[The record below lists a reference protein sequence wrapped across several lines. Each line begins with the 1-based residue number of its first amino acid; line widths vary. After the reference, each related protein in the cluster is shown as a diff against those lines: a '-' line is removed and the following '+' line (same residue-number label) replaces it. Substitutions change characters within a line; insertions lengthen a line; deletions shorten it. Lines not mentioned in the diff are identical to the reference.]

1 MHAQKE
7 DLAQVGKEEKD
18 LGVNL
23 IAVNVLNVKSDLQ
36 ERHVSPPVPRVD
48 LDLKDLSTLISRFRS
63 LEDIQEDSD
72 KYIDV
77 H

>member
-1 MHAQKE
+1 MQKE
-7 DLAQVGKEEKD
+7 DLAQVGKEKTD

-23 IAVNVLNVKSDLQ
+23 LVVNVKDVLSVLQ

>member
-1 MHAQKE
+1 MQKE
-7 DLAQVGKEEKD
+7 DLAQVGKEKTD

-23 IAVNVLNVKSDLQ
+23 LVVNVKDVLSVLQ

-48 LDLKDLSTLISRFRS
+48 LDLKDPSTLISRFRS

>member
-1 MHAQKE
+1 MHVQKE
-7 DLAQVGKEEKD
+7 DLAQVGKEKTD

-23 IAVNVLNVKSDLQ
+23 LVVNVKDVLSVLQ